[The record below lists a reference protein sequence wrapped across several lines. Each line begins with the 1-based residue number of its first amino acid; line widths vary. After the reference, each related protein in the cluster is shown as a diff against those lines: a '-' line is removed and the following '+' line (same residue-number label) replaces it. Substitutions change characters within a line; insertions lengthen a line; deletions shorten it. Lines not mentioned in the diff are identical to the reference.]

1 MKQKFDIRTLEK
13 SKLEAS
19 FNPPDNYVD
28 NFTTRLMQQ
37 IPAEAV
43 QPGASSPVSPRR
55 RLYLRLKVGLGVAAV
70 MGGVAFCLFAGLRH
84 HTPATQPQMSAQ
96 QAFCLF
102 LRKADCARTAGT
114 FAHLLV
120 ERALLAFQL
129 LKQGEKLRGLQGR
142 DAGLAGD
149 EVFLRPLELLW

>member
-43 QPGASSPVSPRR
+43 QPGASSPGPFDGSGPACSGSRDMSSGSAMVSP
-55 RLYLRLKVGLGVAAV
+55 
-70 MGGVAFCLFAGLRH
+70 
-84 HTPATQPQMSAQ
+84 SI
-96 QAFCLF
+96 
-102 LRKADCARTAGT
+102 AGT
-114 FAHLLV
+114 KC
-120 ERALLAFQL
+120 RIPD
-129 LKQGEKLRGLQGR
+129 GRGMIT
-142 DAGLAGD
+142 GLT
-149 EVFLRPLELLW
+149 

>member
-43 QPGASSPVSPRR
+43 QPGTSSPVSPRR

-96 QAFCLF
+96 
-102 LRKADCARTAGT
+102 TAAAPSSSYNENY
-114 FAHLLV
+114 F
-120 ERALLAFQL
+120 
-129 LKQGEKLRGLQGR
+129 
-142 DAGLAGD
+142 D
-149 EVFLRPLELLW
+149 EVYTYAMLDDYDVYDYLAEDY